1 MVACCVLGCD
11 YIPLLKGIQFDCRK
25 SKMSGP
31 TYKELIELLD
41 EVESLDLGPSRS
53 TAEVLASRFCDSYPL
68 IKIGRPGRFLETVQ
82 RISGPIKNGKLKRTS
97 RKSYLKTRW
106 TPRTRNIRAQGK
118 SCKCCILQ

>member
-53 TAEVLASRFCDSYPL
+53 TAEVLTSRFCDAPINDKPPPPGAGWGNCPL
-68 IKIGRPGRFLETVQ
+68 TSDLSPPHGALQQWPFPHHSPTPTPGRFF
-82 RISGPIKNGKLKRTS
+82 
-97 RKSYLKTRW
+97 
-106 TPRTRNIRAQGK
+106 
-118 SCKCCILQ
+118 LQ